1 MKTILLIFLMYPSL
15 SFSQNPEPKF
25 SNDTLYTSSGYKI
38 FVGQTLKFAKGTV
51 RGGGFRYI
59 AVKNGL
65 LSRSLTDATLIV
77 KEIKKYAITVMGNGY
92 IDLTGNLT
100 LKGRPN
106 EFVVLH
112 IAFDWAIENSPA
124 LLSELEVPDEFRN
137 TRPRNIK
144 KELIAAK
151 NLYEDN
157 VITKAEYHEMK
168 NKLENYK

>member
-1 MKTILLIFLMYPSL
+1 MYPSL

-65 LSRSLTDATLIV
+65 LSKSLTDATLIV

-100 LKGRPN
+100 LKVGQMN
-106 EFVVLH
+106 
-112 IAFDWAIENSPA
+112 
-124 LLSELEVPDEFRN
+124 LSFYILP
-137 TRPRNIK
+137 
-144 KELIAAK
+144 LIGQ
-151 NLYEDN
+151 
-157 VITKAEYHEMK
+157 
-168 NKLENYK
+168 